1 MLRFRPP
8 AFARTIYCCHDIES
22 VVGAR
27 ARRGSIVARNC
38 GYCAGL
44 EEDGEALR
52 LHVAANAR
60 RVGEAVRAVSSDEGI
75 VRIALG
81 NYLEAVAEFAAGG
94 RRERIYAVL
103 SECVSGGAAG

>member
-1 MLRFRPP
+1 MRRRER
-8 AFARTIYCCHDIES
+8 ARTDATVQKPAAASFSGRIENCS
-22 VVGAR
+22 GSMLEHCGAWMPVMEVPGKR
-27 ARRGSIVARNC
+27 PVR
-38 GYCAGL
+38 
-44 EEDGEALR
+44 
-52 LHVAANAR
+52 NAR

-103 SECVSGGAAG
+103 SACVLGGGAG